1 MPYKDVKPSDIFKCQ
16 QCGECCKGYGGTFV
30 TENEIEAIAGY
41 LNADAEN
48 FVDNYCQVSGGKPVL
63 AKGRDAYCI
72 FWDALCTIH
81 PVKPRMCRNWPFIKS
96 ILVDIN
102 NWHIMAALCSGIR
115 TDLPDSVVKECVRKE
130 LTKNL

>member
-1 MPYKDVKPSDIFKCQ
+1 MPYKDVTPSDIFKCQ

-30 TENEIEAIAGY
+30 TENEIEVIAGY
-41 LNADAEN
+41 LNTDVEN
-48 FVDNYCQVSGGKPVL
+48 FVDNYCQMSGEKQVL
-63 AKGRDAYCI
+63 AQGRDAYCI
-72 FWDALCTIH
+72 FWDKLCTIH

-102 NWHIMAALCSGIR
+102 NLHIMATLCSGIR

-130 LTKNL
+130 LIKNL